1 MRLDM
6 NRHVSARRDQLLR
19 GALIAATLTLA
30 FAGNAMASGKV
41 LIVADERPA
50 MEALARYL
58 EQHGRLETRIV
69 EQNSMPQALRRF
81 DAVIVYIHNDLDA
94 AVETQLIDYTRAG
107 GRLVPLHHSISS
119 AKARNRYW
127 LDFLAVQLPGAGTP
141 LSSTPTVPGG
151 HYAWRE
157 GITQTIVNVNPAHY
171 ITSHD
176 IRWPETTSYVSSSG
190 PALEA
195 SFPAYSVVTETYI
208 NHYFTDGAAKTVLL
222 GFKYHDDR
230 NDTSWMQDRAG
241 WTKAAGAGQIVYL
254 QSGHFAAE
262 FRDSILDQMILNAIR
277 WKPAS

>member
-1 MRLDM
+1 MNSLVRIRLE
-6 NRHVSARRDQLLR
+6 RLLR
-19 GALIAATLTLA
+19 GAAAAGLLTLA

-50 MEALARYL
+50 MEVLAGYL
-58 EQHGRLETRIV
+58 EHQGGLDSLIV
-69 EQNSMPQALRRF
+69 EQRSMPRELRRF
-81 DAVIVYIHNDLDA
+81 AAVIVYIHNDLDA
-94 AVETQLIDYTRAG
+94 GVETQLIDYTLAG
-107 GRLVPLHHSISS
+107 GRLIPLHHTISS
-119 AKARNRYW
+119 AKARNKHW
-127 LDFLAVQLPGAGTP
+127 LDFLAVRLPGAGTP
-141 LSSTPTVPGG
+141 VTGTPTVPGG

-176 IRWPETTSYVSSSG
+176 IRWPETVSYVASSG

-195 SFPAYSVVTETYI
+195 SFPASSVLTETYI

-241 WTKAAGAGQIVYL
+241 WTKPAGKGQIVYL
-254 QSGHFAAE
+254 QSGHFVEE
-262 FRDSILDQMILNAIR
+262 FRDSILDQMVLNAIR
-277 WKPAS
+277 WKPGS